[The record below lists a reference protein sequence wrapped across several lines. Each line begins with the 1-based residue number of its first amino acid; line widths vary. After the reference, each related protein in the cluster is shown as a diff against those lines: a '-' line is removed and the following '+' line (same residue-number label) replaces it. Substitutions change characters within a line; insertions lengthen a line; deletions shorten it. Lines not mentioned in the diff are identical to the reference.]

1 MWGKQLIPHGGAAIF
16 APLPPA
22 CEERAP
28 RAGSGAC
35 CRAGWSS
42 FSREARPRT
51 RSEQAGKKS
60 DQDARRGGLAAR
72 ADLTTPEASPKILSG
87 SPVSK
92 SLNASAKP
100 RPSGFF
106 VVPSS
111 ESENAAA
118 SAAAR
123 MSPVAGLMSP
133 HRVTSRGNAS
143 PRLRVE
149 FPGPWGIWAEM
160 PRNKKWSGRR
170 DLNPRLQGPKP
181 CALPV

>member
-1 MWGKQLIPHGGAAIF
+1 MNGKQLIPHGSAAIL

-35 CRAGWSS
+35 CRAGWSES
-42 FSREARPRT
+42 SREARPRT
-51 RSEQAGKKS
+51 LSELAGNLN

-72 ADLTTPEASPKILSG
+72 ADHTTPEAASPILSP
-87 SPVSK
+87 SSLSK
-92 SLNASAKP
+92 SLPDRAKVS
-100 RPSGFF
+100 PSGFF

-111 ESENAAA
+111 ESETAAANAAA
-118 SAAAR
+118 RVSR
-123 MSPVAGLMSP
+123 VAGRSSP
-133 HRVTSRGNAS
+133 CRVTSRGNAS

-160 PRNKKWSGRR
+160 PRNKKWSSFLDAARKYYQR
-170 DLNPRLQGPKP
+170 
-181 CALPV
+181 

>member
-1 MWGKQLIPHGGAAIF
+1 MKGKQLIPQGGAAIF

-22 CEERAP
+22 CEERTP

-35 CRAGWSS
+35 CRAGWAES
-42 FSREARPRT
+42 SREARPRT

-72 ADLTTPEASPKILSG
+72 ADLMPPEAAPEIVSG

-92 SLNASAKP
+92 LLKAIAKP

-111 ESENAAA
+111 ESKTAAANAAA
-118 SAAAR
+118 RVSR
-123 MSPVAGLMSP
+123 VAGITSP
-133 HRVTSRGNAS
+133 FRVTSRGNAS

-149 FPGPWGIWAEM
+149 FSEPWKIWAEM

-170 DLNPRLQGPKP
+170 DLNS
-181 CALPV
+181 

>member
-1 MWGKQLIPHGGAAIF
+1 VAQVAATAGG
-16 APLPPA
+16 
-22 CEERAP
+22 ERSESAP
-28 RAGSGAC
+28 RALSE
-35 CRAGWSS
+35 RAG
-42 FSREARPRT
+42 
-51 RSEQAGKKS
+51 QKS

-72 ADLTTPEASPKILSG
+72 ADLAPPEAAPEIVAG

-92 SLNASAKP
+92 SLNASPKL

-111 ESENAAA
+111 DSENAAA

-123 MSPVAGLMSP
+123 VSPVAGITSP
-133 HRVTSRGNAS
+133 RRVTSRGNAS

-160 PRNKKWSGRR
+160 PRTEKWSSFLDAARKYYQR
-170 DLNPRLQGPKP
+170 
-181 CALPV
+181 

>member
-35 CRAGWSS
+35 CRAGWSES
-42 FSREARPRT
+42 SREARPRT

-72 ADLTTPEASPKILSG
+72 ADLTTPEASPIILSA

-92 SLNASAKP
+92 SLNASGKP

-106 VVPSS
+106 VVTSS
-111 ESENAAA
+111 ESETAAANAAA
-118 SAAAR
+118 RVSR
-123 MSPVAGLMSP
+123 VAGRSSP
-133 HRVTSRGNAS
+133 CRVTSRGNAS

-170 DLNPRLQGPKP
+170 DLNS
-181 CALPV
+181 